1 VADWPFTH
9 TRNNSQRL
17 GAWIWRVFKIPRRQ
31 FKRRSGLPQAIIP
44 TKWGFGTLH
53 VWHEAVR
60 VVVCDVRCHSM
71 AVACAISDRR
81 LGLYQVRI
89 AKSLVWDAAI
99 GTMVHTAV
107 IVRLAQVLVRCRIQ
121 SCPRAI

>member
-1 VADWPFTH
+1 MM
-9 TRNNSQRL
+9 
-17 GAWIWRVFKIPRRQ
+17 
-31 FKRRSGLPQAIIP
+31 P

-60 VVVCDVRCHSM
+60 VLVCDVRRCHSM